1 MDKFWI
7 IFTREYNSRVLK
19 STFLL
24 FTILTPLL
32 FAFLMFLPALAAK
45 YFENEEYEV
54 KVIDPSG
61 KIFAALKAI
70 EENDMI
76 FVKTDEEL
84 SRLQQKLLEMEKSN
98 KENKIKPERAA
109 AILLLP
115 EDISKKHLSASFY
128 ATQSLSVK
136 FESKLREKLE
146 KVFYE
151 HRIVSLGLSPQQVAE
166 AEVKFDLI
174 TKKISD
180 KGEEKTSAALG
191 YVFAYVMSFLNYFLI
206 FIYGSILM
214 QGVLEEKANRIM
226 EVMISSVKPVPMM
239 FAKILSIASVGLTQL
254 FVWIILIAG
263 FTLLGGIIFGDSIAS
278 ASTIDAGEI
287 SGPEQKQ
294 IVYKVLEA
302 IGSFKTSYI
311 FYFLFY
317 FLGGYLLYGSLFAA
331 IGASVD
337 EINDSQQFTTVLSIP
352 VIIPI
357 VLLTGIMNNPNG
369 SLAFWFSIIPLF
381 SPIIMMARMAAAE
394 VPLWEIL
401 LSMFLLLAG
410 TAGAIWVA
418 ARIYRVGVLMYGKK
432 PTFKE
437 LGKWILTKQ

>member
-7 IFTREYNSRVLK
+7 IFEREYTSRVLK
-19 STFLL
+19 KTFLI
-24 FTILTPLL
+24 FTILTPIL
-32 FAFLMFLPALAAK
+32 FSLLMFLPAIAAK
-45 YFENEEYEV
+45 YFENEQYEI

-61 KIFAALKAI
+61 KIFASLKER
-70 EENDMI
+70 EENDML
-76 FVKTDEEL
+76 FVATREPLEKLQKELVEFEKKSKERGTKT
-84 SRLQQKLLEMEKSN
+84 
-98 KENKIKPERAA
+98 ERDIG
-109 AILLLP
+109 ILLLP
-115 EDISKKHLSASFY
+115 EDISKKQLSASFY
-128 ATQSLSVK
+128 STKALSIK
-136 FESKLREKLE
+136 FEAKLSKTLE
-146 KVFYE
+146 KVFYD
-151 HRIVSLGLSPQQVAE
+151 HKIINMGLSPQQISE
-166 AEVKFDLI
+166 AEVELDLV
-174 TKKISD
+174 TKKISE

-191 YVFAYVMSFLNYFLI
+191 YVFAYLMSFLNYFLI

-226 EVMISSVKPVPMM
+226 EVMISSVRPLPMM

-254 FVWIILIAG
+254 FVWIILIALITVIG
-263 FTLLGGIIFGDSIAS
+263 GLTLGDTLAASSVSDVDSSAEQREIA
-278 ASTIDAGEI
+278 
-287 SGPEQKQ
+287 Q
-294 IVYKVLEA
+294 KVLGA
-302 IGSFKTSYI
+302 IQSFKLSYI
-311 FYFLFY
+311 LYFLFY

-337 EINDSQQFTTVLSIP
+337 EMQDSQQFTTIISIP

-357 VLLTGIMNNPNG
+357 ILLSGIMNNPSG

-381 SPIIMMARMAAAE
+381 SPIIMMARMAATE

-401 LSMFLLLAG
+401 LSMILLILG

-437 LGKWILTKQ
+437 LGKWIVTRE